1 MDHQPQPSPT
11 HPSAPCPGPG
21 FRHRAL
27 AVVAAA
33 VLALVAA
40 ACGSDGSDSGEP
52 PAPQPAATEDAAS
65 EPTAADEAATEPAAT
80 EPDAPELAAE
90 PEADDSAPG
99 DGLAGTKVTLLT
111 HDSFYVSPETFEAFT
126 ASTGIEVEQLASGD
140 AGALVAQACL
150 TAGEPLGDVLFGID
164 NTFLQRGLDCA
175 MFEPYTS
182 PGLADV
188 PDRFELDPE
197 HRVTPVDFGDVCLNY
212 WVDAFDGSPPP
223 PASLDDL
230 IDPAY
235 ADMLVVQSPET
246 SSPGLAFLLAT
257 IAHYGDGWEDYWAAL
272 RDNGVSV
279 TAGWEDAY
287 YGEFSAGGGDRPI
300 VVSYASSP
308 PAEVIFAD
316 PPVDEP
322 PTGVVTASCY
332 RQIEFAGVLAG
343 ADNVGGA
350 RALIDFMLTETFQN
364 DVPLNMFVFPVIES
378 ATLPPEFVAHA
389 QIADDPFMVD
399 PTVIE
404 AQRNDW
410 TDRWVEIVLR

>member
-1 MDHQPQPSPT
+1 MEP
-11 HPSAPCPGPG
+11 A
-21 FRHRAL
+21 AL
-27 AVVAAA
+27 EPAALEPAALEPAVTEDAA
-33 VLALVAA
+33 
-40 ACGSDGSDSGEP
+40 SE
-52 PAPQPAATEDAAS
+52 PAATEDAA
-65 EPTAADEAATEPAAT
+65 TEPAPT
-80 EPDAPELAAE
+80 EPDAPEPAAE

-99 DGLAGTKVTLLT
+99 DGLAATKVTLLT

-175 MFEPYTS
+175 MFEPYVS
-182 PGLADV
+182 PGLAAV
-188 PDRFELDPE
+188 PDHFELDTR

-287 YGEFSAGGGDRPI
+287 YGEFTAGGGDRPI

-343 ADNVGGA
+343 ADNPGGA
-350 RALIDFMLTETFQN
+350 QALIDFMLTETFQN

-399 PTVIE
+399 PAEIE
-404 AQRNDW
+404 AQRNAW

>member
-1 MDHQPQPSPT
+1 MDHQPPPSPAHT
-11 HPSAPCPGPG
+11 GAP
-21 FRHRAL
+21 RRANRRKTRGSFGL
-27 AVVAAA
+27 VAVAAVA
-33 VLALVAA
+33 MVAA
-40 ACGSDGSDSGEP
+40 ACSGDRAGDSDD
-52 PAPQPAATEDAAS
+52 
-65 EPTAADEAATEPAAT
+65 
-80 EPDAPELAAE
+80 
-90 PEADDSAPG
+90 
-99 DGLAGTKVTLLT
+99 LAGTTVTLLT

-126 ASTGIEVEQLASGD
+126 AATGIEVEQLASGD

-175 MFEPYTS
+175 MFEPHTS
-182 PGLADV
+182 PGLAGV
-188 PDRFELDPE
+188 PERFVLDPE

-223 PASLDDL
+223 PSSLDDL
-230 IDPAY
+230 TDPAY
-235 ADMLVVQSPET
+235 EGMLVVQSPET

-257 IAHYGDGWEDYWAAL
+257 IARYGDGWEDYWAAL

-287 YGEFSAGGGDRPI
+287 YGEFTAGGGDRPI

-343 ADNVGGA
+343 TDNPAGA
-350 RALIDFMLTETFQN
+350 RALVDFMLTDTFQN
-364 DVPLNMFVFPVIES
+364 DVPLNMFVFPVAAD
-378 ATLPPEFVAHA
+378 ATLPPEFVVHA
-389 QIADDPFMVD
+389 EIAADPFMLD
-399 PTVIE
+399 PAEIE
-404 AQRNDW
+404 AQRDAW